1 MVWLP
6 LVCSVV
12 SSVSTQQP
20 CEGGGER
27 VCSRCSASS
36 DCSPGLAPIGW
47 LPLTATH
54 CPTVGAV
61 WALGLSAGRP
71 GDLGSRAAVWPRHS
85 GGGGEGGW
93 GITDTILSTYYPP
106 PLLHNHQ
113 PSSHSHGLSYK
124 FPLFIFPPTL
134 PSPPPSP
141 PCTFPSSSKL
151 LGSNSTWSIQIV
163 SVLFSRGKSQWPFS
177 LQLHSFH
184 LLDFRA
190 STVSRENKRK

>member
-1 MVWLP
+1 M
-6 LVCSVV
+6 V

-85 GGGGEGGW
+85 GGGGEGGG

-141 PCTFPSSSKL
+141 PAHFPAAQNCWAAILHGPFRLSLFYSLGESLNDLSHSSS
-151 LGSNSTWSIQIV
+151 T
-163 SVLFSRGKSQWPFS
+163 PFIS
-177 LQLHSFH
+177 
-184 LLDFRA
+184 
-190 STVSRENKRK
+190 